1 MGWKLI
7 DFFSVGYVEPESN
20 KKERRRQFK
29 RLLLKFR
36 QEIVSL
42 GKLKG
47 MVRGRREIAI
57 WIDG

>member
-1 MGWKLI
+1 MI
-7 DFFSVGYVEPESN
+7 FFSVGYVEPESN
-20 KKERRRQFK
+20 KKERRRQVK

>member
-1 MGWKLI
+1 MI
-7 DFFSVGYVEPESN
+7 FFSVGYVEPESN
-20 KKERRRQFK
+20 KKERRRQVK

-42 GKLKG
+42 GKLKR